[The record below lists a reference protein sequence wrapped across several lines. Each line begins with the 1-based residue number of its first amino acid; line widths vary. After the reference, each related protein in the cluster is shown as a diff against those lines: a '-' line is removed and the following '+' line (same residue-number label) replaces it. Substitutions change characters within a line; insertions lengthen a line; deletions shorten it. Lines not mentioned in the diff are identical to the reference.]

1 MHACLCVSCTAYVE
15 AVYCVSVRC
24 SGTKHCCASVQ
35 ISNHVHSCVLHMVV
49 RLPSPSPSHSHKQN
63 NIYRIIHEIESLKDQ
78 MKWNQQTLDAYLEES
93 ARKDE
98 DVLLLQK
105 YSRQDEGKVKE
116 LTLRIQNLHENLAR
130 NRRALDNERTETVS
144 AQVCRFGRGFTC
156 DVQCYDTT
164 ACVHWYMCVVSAV
177 LPLCCQPRFYVH
189 SNIVC
194 HPWLHLGYHMATD
207 LHIEW
212 NLSIVDTTGT
222 QLAVL

>member
-1 MHACLCVSCTAYVE
+1 
-15 AVYCVSVRC
+15 
-24 SGTKHCCASVQ
+24 
-35 ISNHVHSCVLHMVV
+35 
-49 RLPSPSPSHSHKQN
+49 
-63 NIYRIIHEIESLKDQ
+63 
-78 MKWNQQTLDAYLEES
+78 MKWDQQTLDAYLEES

-177 LPLCCQPRFYVH
+177 LPLCC
-189 SNIVC
+189 
-194 HPWLHLGYHMATD
+194 
-207 LHIEW
+207 
-212 NLSIVDTTGT
+212 
-222 QLAVL
+222 